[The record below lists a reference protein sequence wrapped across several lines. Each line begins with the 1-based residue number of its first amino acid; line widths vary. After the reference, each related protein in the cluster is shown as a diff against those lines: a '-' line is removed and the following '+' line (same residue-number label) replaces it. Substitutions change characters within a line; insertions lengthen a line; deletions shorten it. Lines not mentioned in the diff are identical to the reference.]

1 MKKDNNISIRYD
13 FSLRK
18 KDHHR
23 FWTAII
29 ITVIVI
35 ISLASISIGI
45 YAYNAIKNLVNYTQE
60 LPCEELPEIETVR
73 QVVEDHKDI
82 IEEIENTSPGNV
94 WVEIN
99 ERCNGKGEL
108 FIYYDTVY
116 TKDKILEIVGGDT
129 FFGVPYRLFNV

>member
-1 MKKDNNISIRYD
+1 MKNDDYIPIRNNIS
-13 FSLRK
+13 LRRK
-18 KDHHR
+18 NQRRK
-23 FWTAII
+23 WALII
-29 ITVIVI
+29 ITIIVI
-35 ISLASISIGI
+35 ISLASIPIVI
-45 YAYNAIKNLVNYTQE
+45 YAYNAIKNLKKYSPE

-82 IEEIENTSPGNV
+82 IEEIENTSPGYV
-94 WVEIN
+94 WFEIN

-116 TKDKILEIVGGDT
+116 TRDKILEIIGGDT

>member
-1 MKKDNNISIRYD
+1 MKDDDFIPIRNNL
-13 FSLRK
+13 SLKRK
-18 KDHHR
+18 NQR
-23 FWTAII
+23 RIWALII
-29 ITVIVI
+29 IPIIVI

-45 YAYNAIKNLVNYTQE
+45 YAYNAIKNSLTYSPE
-60 LPCEELPEIETVR
+60 LLCEELPDIETVR
-73 QVVEDHKDI
+73 QAVEDHKDI
-82 IEEIENTSPGNV
+82 IEEIENTSPGYV

-116 TKDKILEIVGGDT
+116 TKDKILEIIGGDT